1 MEKPNSK
8 DTSNRELKNFIENK
22 YVHKLW
28 IDESRDDP
36 VKQIRE
42 TGFFDSGDDEP
53 SLEEVKPKDKP
64 RKFSAGFNVAPKQRV
79 ATVRKVQ
86 K

>member
-1 MEKPNSK
+1 MNKPNSK
-8 DTSNRELKNFIENK
+8 DTSNRELRTFIENK
-22 YVHKLW
+22 YVDRLW

-53 SLEEVKPKDKP
+53 SLEEIKPKDKP
-64 RKFSAGFNVAPKQRV
+64 RKFSAGFNIAPK
-79 ATVRKVQ
+79 
-86 K
+86 